1 MKVITI
7 CSSANFYR
15 QVVEIKD
22 QLEKLGFK
30 VIIPHTAK
38 VMAEKSDYNV
48 DHYKTWYKNP
58 EDYHKKADLMRKH
71 LAEVE
76 KGQAILVVNNE
87 KNGIKNYI
95 GANVLIEMSLAFYLK
110 KSIFLLNEVPDESKF
125 TEEILGME
133 PISLHGKLD
142 KLTSLLA

>member
-1 MKVITI
+1 
-7 CSSANFYR
+7 
-15 QVVEIKD
+15 
-22 QLEKLGFK
+22 
-30 VIIPHTAK
+30 
-38 VMAEKSDYNV
+38 
-48 DHYKTWYKNP
+48 
-58 EDYHKKADLMRKH
+58 MRKH